1 MRFMLKAIMDTEAAN
16 ALAKDGRL
24 GSTIESI
31 LAELKPE
38 AAYFIA
44 QEGKRTALVF
54 LDMQDPSQLPA
65 LAEPWFL
72 ALGAAVEVVP
82 AMVADDLEKAGP
94 SIEQAVKNYA

>member
-1 MRFMLKAIMDTEAAN
+1 
-16 ALAKDGRL
+16 
-24 GSTIESI
+24 
-31 LAELKPE
+31 
-38 AAYFIA
+38 
-44 QEGKRTALVF
+44 
-54 LDMQDPSQLPA
+54 MQDPSQLPA